1 MKNIFIIVLIVV
13 SMGYMVNIL
22 VNKYNTI
29 IEQEQQQKQ
38 KALGQQPA
46 QKK

>member
-1 MKNIFIIVLIVV
+1 MRNIFVIVLIVV

-38 KALGQQPA
+38 KVLPQQPA
-46 QKK
+46 QKQ

>member
-13 SMGYMVNIL
+13 SMAYMVNIL
-22 VNKYNTI
+22 VDKYNNI

-38 KALGQQPA
+38 KVLPQQPV
-46 QKK
+46 QK